1 MAQVVKNPPT
11 NAGDA
16 GDLGLISGMGRSP
29 RGGNG
34 NPFQYSR
41 LENPTDRAAWWATV
55 HGMANSQTGLSTHAC
70 THKHGAQGILCST
83 TLAVFTEQDKGE

>member
-1 MAQVVKNPPT
+1 MWASQVTQVVKNPPT

-16 GDLGLISGMGRSP
+16 GDLGLISGTGRSL

-55 HGMANSQTGLSTHAC
+55 HGVANSQTRLSTHAR
-70 THKHGAQGILCST
+70 THKHCTMNAMCYNISS
-83 TLAVFTEQDKGE
+83 VH